1 LAAQKQIVGGAAT
14 HILSLLPQN
23 KEMLCTLRSQLAD
36 GKKENKR
43 LKRKLKNSSLP
54 VINEGIT
61 KAGEFLFFLKD
72 LIF

>member
-1 LAAQKQIVGGAAT
+1 
-14 HILSLLPQN
+14 LPQN

-54 VINEGIT
+54 IINEGIT